1 MNQLLVALDV
11 DTLAEARALADRLR
25 GTVGGFKIGSQLF
38 TCHGPA
44 FVEELA
50 AHGDRVFLD
59 LKFHDIPNTV
69 AGALRAAARL
79 GVWMVNV
86 HASGGAA
93 MMRAAREAVDEEAAR
108 IGRAAPL
115 VIAVT
120 VLTSLDQH
128 ALGEVGVG
136 GAVPAQ
142 VERLAALAQAA
153 GLDGVVA
160 SAHEIALDPRAMRP
174 GLRHRHAGHPR
185 RRRRE
190 GRSVPDDDR
199 RAGAG
204 GGRELPGRRAADH
217 RRARSARGR
226 RAHRRRVPRPPDAVI
241 ALTLYSRP
249 GCHLCEEMKAVIA
262 RVARTTPLHVE
273 EVDISTDASLEQAY
287 GLEIPVLMVEGRKAA
302 KYRVTED
309 ELRRILRG
317 RTGGTGGP
325 S

>member
-93 MMRAAREAVDEEAAR
+93 MMRAARAAVDEEASR
-108 IGRAAPL
+108 TGRAAPL

-120 VLTSLDQH
+120 VLTSLDER
-128 ALGEVGVG
+128 AIGEVGVG

-142 VERLAALAQAA
+142 VERLAALAQTA

-160 SAHEIALDPRAMRP
+160 SAHEIALIRARCGPDFAVVTPGIRGAGDAKGDQSRTMSAAQALAAGASYLVVGRPIIAAPDPRAAAERI
-174 GLRHRHAGHPR
+174 AA
-185 RRRRE
+185 E
-190 GRSVPDDDR
+190 C
-199 RAGAG
+199 RA
-204 GGRELPGRRAADH
+204 L
-217 RRARSARGR
+217 
-226 RAHRRRVPRPPDAVI
+226 
-241 ALTLYSRP
+241 
-249 GCHLCEEMKAVIA
+249 
-262 RVARTTPLHVE
+262 
-273 EVDISTDASLEQAY
+273 QA
-287 GLEIPVLMVEGRKAA
+287 P
-302 KYRVTED
+302 
-309 ELRRILRG
+309 
-317 RTGGTGGP
+317 
-325 S
+325 

>member
-50 AHGDRVFLD
+50 AHGDRIFLD

-93 MMRAAREAVDEEAAR
+93 MMRAARAAVDEEASR
-108 IGRAAPL
+108 TGRAAPL
-115 VIAVT
+115 VTAVT
-120 VLTSLDQH
+120 VLTSLDER
-128 ALGEVGVG
+128 AIGEVGVG

-142 VERLAALAQAA
+142 VERLAALAQTA

-160 SAHEIALDPRAMRP
+160 SARELALIRARCGPDFAVVTPGIRGAGDAKGDQSRTMSAAQALAAGASYLVVGRPIIAAPDPRAAAERI
-174 GLRHRHAGHPR
+174 AA
-185 RRRRE
+185 E
-190 GRSVPDDDR
+190 C
-199 RAGAG
+199 RA
-204 GGRELPGRRAADH
+204 L
-217 RRARSARGR
+217 
-226 RAHRRRVPRPPDAVI
+226 
-241 ALTLYSRP
+241 
-249 GCHLCEEMKAVIA
+249 
-262 RVARTTPLHVE
+262 
-273 EVDISTDASLEQAY
+273 QA
-287 GLEIPVLMVEGRKAA
+287 P
-302 KYRVTED
+302 
-309 ELRRILRG
+309 
-317 RTGGTGGP
+317 
-325 S
+325 